1 MLASMILVDYN
12 NLTPEASV
20 NGEEND
26 DGNAR
31 SIFFDTTMEESF
43 TQGSVGCSG
52 TQIEAL

>member
-1 MLASMILVDYN
+1 MILVDYN